1 VRIGIIGGGQLGRM
15 FALAGYPLGLHF
27 AFYDPDKNCCSQE
40 LAPTTH
46 AEFNDIDS
54 LMAFAKNVDIVTY
67 ENENI
72 PVETL
77 QRLNEHKPIRPT
89 IEAIRIF
96 QDRWLEKNFIQD
108 LHIPTAEFFLVEN
121 VAAAQTAAEKLHF
134 PFLLKSRRFGYDGK
148 GQIRI
153 NTQADLNQLTDNQLA
168 QGYLAEKHIHFQRE
182 FSLICVKGLSGEIAF
197 YDLCENT
204 HKNGILARTINKIA
218 DPMFERAKKH
228 VTAIINKLAY
238 VGTLAVEFFDVDN
251 EPMIN
256 EIAPRVHNSG
266 HWTIE
271 GAYTSQFENHLRAI
285 IGLPLGDTRSRCEV
299 EMLNIIGEMPDKAT
313 ILKSQRSF
321 LHDYGKSPRPGRKLG
336 HITNLLEK

>member
-27 AFYDPDKNCCSQE
+27 AFYDPDTNCCSKE

-54 LMAFAKNVDIVTY
+54 LIQFVKNVDVVTY

-72 PVETL
+72 PIETL
-77 QRLNEHKPIRPT
+77 KLLNEHKPIRPT
-89 IEAIRIF
+89 IEAIRLL

-108 LHIPTAEFFLVEN
+108 LNIPTAEFLLVET
-121 VAAAQTAAEKLHF
+121 VAAAKVAAEKLQF
-134 PFLLKSRRFGYDGK
+134 PFILKSRRFGYDGK
-148 GQIRI
+148 GQIRL
-153 NTQADLNQLTDNQLA
+153 TKPADLNQLSDTLLA
-168 QGYLAEKHIHFQRE
+168 PGYIAEKHIHFQRE
-182 FSLICVKGLSGEIAF
+182 FSIIGVKGLTGEIAF
-197 YDLCENT
+197 YDLCENI
-204 HKNGILARTINKIA
+204 HKNGILSRTVNKID
-218 DPMFERAKKH
+218 DPLFDRAKAH
-228 VTAIINKLAY
+228 VTTIIDKLGY
-238 VGTLAVEFFDVDN
+238 VGTIAVEFFDVDH

-285 IGLPLGDTRSRCEV
+285 IGMPLGDTNSRCEI
-299 EMLNIIGEMPDKAT
+299 EMHNIIGEMPERAT
-313 ILKSQRSF
+313 ILKANKSF

-336 HITNLLEK
+336 HITTIISP